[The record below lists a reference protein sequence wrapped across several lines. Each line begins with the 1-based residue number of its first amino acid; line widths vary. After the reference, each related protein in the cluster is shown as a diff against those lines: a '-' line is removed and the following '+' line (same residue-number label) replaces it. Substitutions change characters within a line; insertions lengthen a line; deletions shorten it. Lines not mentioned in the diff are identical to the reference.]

1 MIYINFKKG
10 QGLGNQLWLY
20 ASALNI
26 AKKNNMKLIILNY
39 KNFVAKSFL
48 TLKFSKLKKKRL
60 IIIFSKDFIMIKI

>member
-26 AKKNNMKLIILNY
+26 AKKNKVKLIILNY

-48 TLKFSKLKKKRL
+48 TLKFSKLKKN
-60 IIIFSKDFIMIKI
+60 KIDHYFYERFFT